1 MPKVDLSHRKSAWRG
16 HTDKSAALFSHSAS
30 ITSASNDLL
39 WKVDL
44 ALYESSCC
52 FSGFRLKVDLAGAR

>member
-16 HTDKSAALFSHSAS
+16 HTDKSAVLFSHSAS
-30 ITSASNDLL
+30 ITSASNGLL

-44 ALYESSCC
+44 ALYESSC
-52 FSGFRLKVDLAGAR
+52 FSGFA